1 MSKAMT
7 TRNEIPTPALILDLE
22 AFERNVAKMA
32 GHCAAN
38 GLALRP
44 HAKTHK
50 SADIATAQI
59 KAGAVGVC
67 CAKLAEAEAL
77 AAEGIEDILLTSPI
91 VTDNSHARAVALA
104 QKIKR
109 LAVTVDHPDVTAR
122 LAAAAQAASI
132 TLPVLVD
139 LNVGTMRTGI
149 LPGQLST
156 ALAQQVDSAPALNFE
171 GFQAYAGHLMHLPT
185 KGERAEGNKD
195 AMAQMQVAIKG
206 AQAAGLTPNILTG
219 GGTGTYNI
227 EPDSGVLNELQA
239 GSYIF
244 MDKEYGDVAGDGWQD
259 IGFEPALFIDTT
271 VISANNPGF
280 VTTDAGFKSF
290 AMDGPKPA
298 LYKGYEGAKYFFMG
312 DEHGGITVPEGMDA
326 PAPGT
331 RLATIVPHCD
341 PTVNLYDT
349 YHCVRG
355 DALEATWPVTAR
367 GKSQ

>member
-1 MSKAMT
+1 MT
-7 TRNEIPTPALILDLE
+7 KRSDIPTPALILDLD
-22 AFERNVAKMA
+22 AFERNIVKMA
-32 GHCAAN
+32 KHCAAN
-38 GLALRP
+38 GLTLRP

-50 SADIATAQI
+50 SADIAKVQM

-77 AAEGIEDILLTSPI
+77 AAEGVKDILLTSPI

-109 LAVTVDHPDVTAR
+109 LAVTVDHRDVTAR
-122 LAAAAQAASI
+122 LTEAANAAGV

-156 ALAQQVDSAPALNFE
+156 ALAQQVDAAPSLTFE
-171 GFQAYAGHLMHLPT
+171 GFQAYAGHLMHLAT
-185 KGERAEGNKD
+185 KQERADGNKD
-195 AMAQMQVAIKG
+195 AMAQMEVAIKG
-206 AQAAGLTPNILTG
+206 ARAAGLDPKILTG

-227 EPDSGVLNELQA
+227 EPESGVLNELQA

-244 MDKEYGDVAGDGWQD
+244 MDKEYGDVAGDSWQD
-259 IGFEPALFIDTT
+259 IAFEPALFIDTT

-298 LYKGYEGAKYFFMG
+298 LYQGIEGAKYFFMG
-312 DEHGGITVPEGMDA
+312 DEHGGITVPDGVEA
-326 PAPGT
+326 PAPGS
-331 RLATIVPHCD
+331 RIATIVPHCD

-355 DALEATWPVTAR
+355 DVLEAEWPVTAR

>member
-1 MSKAMT
+1 MT
-7 TRNEIPTPALILDLE
+7 SPTTNRKDIPTPAMILDLG

-32 GHCAAN
+32 AHCAAN

-50 SADIATAQI
+50 SADIAKAQI
-59 KAGAVGVC
+59 NAGAVGVC

-104 QKIKR
+104 QRIKR

-122 LAAAAQAASI
+122 LAKAAEVAGI
-132 TLPVLVD
+132 VLPVLVD

-156 ALAQQVDSAPALNFE
+156 ALAQQVAAAPALSFE

-185 KGERAEGNKD
+185 RAERAQSNEE
-195 AMAQMQVAIKG
+195 AMAQMNLAVKA
-206 AQAAGLTPNILTG
+206 AQSAGLTPHILTG

-227 EPDSGVLNELQA
+227 EPSSGVLNELQA

-244 MDKEYGDVAGDGWQD
+244 MDKEYGDVAGDDWQD
-259 IGFEPALFIDTT
+259 IAFEPALFIDTT

-298 LYKGYEGAKYFFMG
+298 LYKGPAGAKYFFMG
-312 DEHGGITVPEGMDA
+312 DEHGGITVPEGTA
-326 PAPGT
+326 QPVPGT

-341 PTVNLYDT
+341 PTVNLYDH

-355 DALEATWPVTAR
+355 DVLKAVWPVTAR

>member
-1 MSKAMT
+1 MT
-7 TRNEIPTPALILDLE
+7 QRADIPTPALILDLE
-22 AFERNVAKMA
+22 AFERNLAKMA
-32 GHCAAN
+32 AHCAAN

-50 SADIATAQI
+50 SADIAKAQI

-77 AAEGIEDILLTSPI
+77 APEGIEDILLTSPI
-91 VTDNSHARAVALA
+91 VTDHSHRRAVALA

-109 LAVTVDHPDVTAR
+109 LAVTVDHPDVAAR
-122 LAAAAQAASI
+122 LAETASNAGI

-156 ALAQQVDSAPALNFE
+156 ALAQQVDAAPSLIFE
-171 GFQAYAGHLMHLPT
+171 GFQAYAGHLMHLAT
-185 KGERAEGNKD
+185 KQERADGNKD
-195 AMAQMQVAIKG
+195 AMAQMDVAIKG
-206 AQAAGLTPNILTG
+206 AQAAGLNPTILTG

-227 EPDSGVLNELQA
+227 EPETGVLNELQA

-244 MDKEYGDVAGDGWQD
+244 MDKEYGDVAGDEWQD
-259 IGFEPALFIDTT
+259 IAFEPALFIDTT

-298 LYKGYEGAKYFFMG
+298 LYQGIEGAKYFFMG
-312 DEHGGITVPEGMDA
+312 DEHGGITVPEGMDQL
-326 PAPGT
+326 APGT
-331 RLATIVPHCD
+331 RFATIVPHCD

-355 DALEATWPVTAR
+355 DKLEAEWPVTAR